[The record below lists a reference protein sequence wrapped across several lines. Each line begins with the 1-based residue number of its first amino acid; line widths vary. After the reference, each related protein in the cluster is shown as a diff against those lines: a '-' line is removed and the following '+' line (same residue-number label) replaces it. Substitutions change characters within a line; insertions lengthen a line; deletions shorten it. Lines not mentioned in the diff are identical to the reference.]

1 MTVTG
6 TNMKLTTV
14 GVVKKS
20 ISRIRYL
27 LSIRKTNRC

>member
-6 TNMKLTTV
+6 TNVKLTSV

-27 LSIRKTNRC
+27 L